1 MLHFG
6 ISADNLK
13 YLKIRIVLFQE
24 NALSPV
30 DDYCLIQ
37 LMASH
42 VNTSQNFE
50 YNQVYN
56 FICLVLRLASKDR
69 FYLQKCTFV
78 IKRDFISL
86 EFEK

>member
-50 YNQVYN
+50 YN
-56 FICLVLRLASKDR
+56 
-69 FYLQKCTFV
+69 
-78 IKRDFISL
+78 
-86 EFEK
+86 